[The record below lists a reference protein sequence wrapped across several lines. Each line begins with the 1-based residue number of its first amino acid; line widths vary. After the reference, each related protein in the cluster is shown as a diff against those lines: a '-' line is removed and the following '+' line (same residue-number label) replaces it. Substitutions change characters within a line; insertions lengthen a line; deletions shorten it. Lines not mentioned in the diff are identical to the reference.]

1 METSQCLGPHEWT
14 YALFPHAGDWSN
26 GVFDAAEALT
36 LPLEVAQAGAH
47 EGTLPKQQRFLEIK
61 GGNIQMTAFKR
72 TEDRDDSY
80 IVRLFNPGDR
90 NVTTTLSC
98 FKDIRR
104 AWLTNL
110 DEERLE
116 ALSPSGDS
124 LKLKI
129 AKKKIVT
136 IEFQL

>member
-1 METSQCLGPHEWT
+1 MVPQ
-14 YALFPHAGDWSN
+14 AGDWAT
-26 GVFDAAEALT
+26 GVFEAAEALT

-47 EGTLPKQQRFLEIK
+47 EGTLPKQQSFLEVK
-61 GGNIQMTAFKR
+61 GGTVQMTAFKR
-72 TEDRDDSY
+72 AEDRDDSY
-80 IVRLFNPGDR
+80 IIRLFNPSDR
-90 NVTTTLSC
+90 NATATVSC
-98 FKDIRR
+98 FTDIRR

-110 DEERLE
+110 DEERQE
-116 ALSPSGDS
+116 ALTPSGNS